1 MLTLCFLYCV
11 FSLISISGFLFF
23 TLEIHELIFW
33 CYQLI
38 PAGIALVPIF
48 KQVIKFFLS
57 WMHFMFHLC
66 EVCVYLAIHIFS
78 FLVTLISICMPYLS
92 KPIYIMC
99 SFFKWMYSEIWR
111 GIYLR
116 GNPFL
121 TLLSWIMIMCTF
133 LLCVVNI
140 FLQRTVPR
148 NVQNRQRNGHNRNEE
163 DQNDQENENVE
174 NRLIEVQ
181 QQRLLN
187 RQHHLPVI
195 RTNQNEPTHDE
206 DNPENINLDDN
217 LQLCIICIEN
227 VRNFAVFPCGHLHF
241 CRLCV
246 ENLFR
251 SRTNVKC
258 PVCNIHIEDYRRI
271 YV

>member
-1 MLTLCFLYCV
+1 M
-11 FSLISISGFLFF
+11 
-23 TLEIHELIFW
+23 
-33 CYQLI
+33 
-38 PAGIALVPIF
+38 
-48 KQVIKFFLS
+48 
-57 WMHFMFHLC
+57 
-66 EVCVYLAIHIFS
+66 
-78 FLVTLISICMPYLS
+78 
-92 KPIYIMC
+92 
-99 SFFKWMYSEIWR
+99 
-111 GIYLR
+111 R

-133 LLCVVNI
+133 LFCVVQF

-148 NVQNRQRNGHNRNEE
+148 NIQNRQRNDHGHEE
-163 DQNDQENENVE
+163 DRNDQENENME
-174 NRLIEVQ
+174 NRLIEVP
-181 QQRLLN
+181 QRLLN
-187 RQHHLPVI
+187 RQQHNLPVL
-195 RTNQNEPTHDE
+195 RTNQNDPTHAE

-217 LQLCIICIEN
+217 QQLCIICIEN

-258 PVCNIHIEDYRRI
+258 PVCNIHIENYRRI